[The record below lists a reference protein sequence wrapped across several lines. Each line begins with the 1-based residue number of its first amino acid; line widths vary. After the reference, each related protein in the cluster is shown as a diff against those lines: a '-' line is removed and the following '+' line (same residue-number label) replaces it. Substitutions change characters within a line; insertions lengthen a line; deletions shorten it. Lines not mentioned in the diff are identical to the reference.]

1 MTAPTAAIS
10 GSAAPRRGR
19 LVENG
24 TFGMALFA
32 FAELMMFSGFISA
45 HIVSRRSAMPGTW
58 PPADQPRL
66 PVESTAFNTAALL
79 LSGLLLFL
87 AQREYR
93 RSGGGGAPGGAG
105 SGGAGSA
112 ATGRLLGG
120 SILLGALFVVLQG
133 AEWVRL
139 LAQGLTVSS
148 SLVGGFFYL
157 IVGAHAVHAVAALGL
172 MISTWAMLRAGRLS
186 DSRFGATQVFWYF
199 VVLLWPVLYWKVY
212 L

>member
-1 MTAPTAAIS
+1 MTAPAAVINRIPAS
-10 GSAAPRRGR
+10 RRGR

-24 TFGMALFA
+24 VFAMALFV

-45 HIVSRRSAMPGTW
+45 HVISRRSALPGTW

-79 LSGLLLFL
+79 LSGVLLLL
-87 AQREYR
+87 AHRAR
-93 RSGGGGAPGGAG
+93 RGGRPAVAERWL
-105 SGGAGSA
+105 
-112 ATGRLLGG
+112 TG
-120 SILLGALFVVLQG
+120 SILLGTLFVTLQG
-133 AEWVRL
+133 VEWVRL

-157 IVGAHAVHAVAALGL
+157 IVGTHALHAIAALGFL
-172 MISTWAMLRAGRLS
+172 TSAWLAMRAGRLTGS
-186 DSRFGATQVFWYF
+186 HFGAAQVFWYF
-199 VVLLWPVLYWKVY
+199 VVLLWPLLYWKVY